1 MKKAFIDPELDVLN
15 IEVEDILT
23 TSGDLDYGVELPL
36 IPGH

>member
-23 TSGDLDYGVELPL
+23 TSGGDGGDIVMPPVELS
-36 IPGH
+36 